1 MGIIIVLKSWFCF
14 NGQKSKKEICS
25 VFTVVVY
32 YSVSTHTTIYMS
44 ISLHC
49 RQNLTQDYGCVCISC
64 SVMTDSLRPHGV
76 HPSRL
81 LCPWNSPGKNTG
93 VGCHSL
99 LQGISLTQGWNL
111 GLLHCLQLLYHLSH
125 QGSRLFQIRSA
136 GLTWEAHMGPGT

>member
-93 VGCHSL
+93 VGCHFL
-99 LQGISLTQGWNL
+99 LQEYGTICFLSLIMECQIL
-111 GLLHCLQLLYHLSH
+111 GFK
-125 QGSRLFQIRSA
+125 RIDVMFDI
-136 GLTWEAHMGPGT
+136 